1 MNSPPQ
7 KGRGCREVAVV
18 EGFRQQPMYEQS
30 TPKKVAVVERW
41 PSLRGLN
48 ESQCMNF
55 PPQKSGHCREV
66 AIVEGFKQEPMYEQ
80 STPKK
85 WPL

>member
-1 MNSPPQ
+1 MA
-7 KGRGCREVAVV
+7 VA
-18 EGFRQQPMYEQS
+18 
-30 TPKKVAVVERW
+30 AVERW

-48 ESQCMNF
+48 KSQCMNS
-55 PPQKSGHCREV
+55 PPQKSGRCREV